1 MLQAAR
7 SPRLGKTSSGVGVGM
22 NEALRTEFLQKRVE
36 ELEGALAEA
45 EEEIREV
52 VRRMNEAQV
61 EVGVLQAARYVF
73 FFFLFL
79 LFLGDGLLMRVAW
92 IRDEAMKS
100 TRLLQGQ
107 IVAEN
112 EKVGGLMRF
121 LPIYHSS

>member
-1 MLQAAR
+1 
-7 SPRLGKTSSGVGVGM
+7 
-22 NEALRTEFLQKRVE
+22 
-36 ELEGALAEA
+36 
-45 EEEIREV
+45 
-52 VRRMNEAQV
+52 
-61 EVGVLQAARYVF
+61 
-73 FFFLFL
+73 
-79 LFLGDGLLMRVAW
+79 MRVAW